1 MPVSD
6 SKTQEL
12 GEAEGVNLRQILI
25 ISASVIVAG
34 GIFLWART
42 LSNKPEPAPVVAA
55 APAIE
60 LVKVLVAK
68 RDLALGDRV
77 DAAAFA
83 WQDWPKAGLGP
94 AFITQVANPKA
105 VEEYTG
111 AIVRQP
117 MATGEP
123 VIATKVVVAGKG
135 TSVMAALVSPG
146 MRAISV
152 AITTDAGVAG
162 FILPDNRVDVLLT
175 RSIAVQGAGQ
185 NTSRTV
191 SSVILQN
198 VRVLAIDQK
207 VTQLKDQNAITGAVA
222 TLELSPTDA
231 EKLETADSLGDIS
244 LTLRGYTD
252 AVGPSAS
259 PSNPPAMAQ
268 PVRVAAN
275 NNSNNP
281 NGPPGQPANMPV
293 AQTPTV
299 KIYRGGQ

>member
-1 MPVSD
+1 M
-6 SKTQEL
+6 
-12 GEAEGVNLRQILI
+12 NLRQILI
-25 ISASVIVAG
+25 ISASVVVAG

-42 LSNKPEPAPVVAA
+42 LSNKPVAAPVVAA
-55 APAIE
+55 APTIE
-60 LVKVLVAK
+60 VVKVLVAK

-83 WQDWPKAGLGP
+83 WQDWPKTGLGP
-94 AFITQVANPKA
+94 TFITQAINPKA

-117 MATGEP
+117 MVTGEP
-123 VIATKVVVAGKG
+123 VVTSKIVIAGKG
-135 TSVMAALVSPG
+135 VSVMAALVTPG
-146 MRAISV
+146 MRAVSV

-175 RSIAVQGAGQ
+175 RSIAIQGSGQ

-191 SSVILQN
+191 SSTILQN

-222 TLELSPTDA
+222 TLELSPADS

-244 LTLRGYTD
+244 LVLRGYTD
-252 AVGPSAS
+252 ATGPTSS

-275 NNSNNP
+275 SSASTP
-281 NGPPGQPANMPV
+281 PSSGPQTGMPV

>member
-1 MPVSD
+1 M
-6 SKTQEL
+6 
-12 GEAEGVNLRQILI
+12 NLRQVI
-25 ISASVIVAG
+25 IIGASVVVAG

-42 LSNKPEPAPVVAA
+42 LSNKPAPAPVVAA

-60 LVKVLVAK
+60 LGKVLVAK

-83 WQDWPKAGLGP
+83 WQDWPKAGIGP
-94 AFITQVANPKA
+94 TFITQAANPRA

-111 AIVRQP
+111 AVVRQP
-117 MATGEP
+117 MVSGEP
-123 VIATKVVVAGKG
+123 VIAAKVVVAGKG

-146 MRAISV
+146 MRASSV

-175 RSIAVQGAGQ
+175 RSIAIQGAGN
-185 NTSRTV
+185 NTARTV
-191 SSVILQN
+191 SSIILQN

-222 TLELSPTDA
+222 TLELSPADA

-244 LTLRGYTD
+244 LALRGYTD
-252 AVGPSAS
+252 AAGPSAS

-268 PVRVAAN
+268 PVKVAAN
-275 NNSNNP
+275 NTNNP
-281 NGPPGQPANMPV
+281 NATASGPQPNGPV